1 MRTVWRSKQIN
12 RLAERYCIPGIIEI
26 EEVKELITGCL
37 RHGLSLRE
45 AEICLKSSF
54 DETVDSMIKELESLI

>member
-1 MRTVWRSKQIN
+1 
-12 RLAERYCIPGIIEI
+12 
-26 EEVKELITGCL
+26 
-37 RHGLSLRE
+37 LSLRQ